1 MRTEAKTFALF
12 QILATNKQ
20 NSHFAI
26 TQSTH
31 SLYMANFMAVKVT
44 AINYVV
50 AMPRLSTPHLE
61 MKNLGKAIIRK
72 LLLTG

>member
-1 MRTEAKTFALF
+1 MRIEAKTFVLS

-31 SLYMANFMAVKVT
+31 SLYGKFYDRKRYSHKICCCHAEAEHAT
-44 AINYVV
+44 
-50 AMPRLSTPHLE
+50 
-61 MKNLGKAIIRK
+61 LGNEK
-72 LLLTG
+72 LG

>member
-12 QILATNKQ
+12 QILATYNQ
-20 NSHFAI
+20 YHHYAI
-26 TQSTH
+26 TQSM
-31 SLYMANFMAVKVT
+31 LCYYMANFMAVKVT
-44 AINYVV
+44 AIKYVV